1 MDELQLTANRR
12 RTGESATLQLSPHS
26 SSARAAREFVRL
38 TLESWDWMDQVE
50 TAVLLTSELVTNS
63 IIHAGSDIAVTVRAE
78 GCLNVLVCDE
88 SNDEPIWEQ
97 GRDPSNDGR
106 GLRLVDALATSWGV
120 SPRER
125 GKAVWFELA
134 S

>member
-1 MDELQLTANRR
+1 MDELQISASGRLS
-12 RTGESATLQLSPHS
+12 GESATLQLSPHP

-38 TLESWDWMDQVE
+38 TLESWNWTDQVE
-50 TAVLLTSELVTNS
+50 AAVLLTSELVTNA
-63 IIHAGSDIAVTVRAE
+63 IIHAQSDVAVTVRGE
-78 GCLNVLVCDE
+78 RCLKVLVCDE
-88 SNDEPIWEQ
+88 SNDEPTWEQ
-97 GRDPSNDGR
+97 ARDCSSDTR